1 MKSWRTILLAAT
13 AAFSFAAAPAYAY
26 TPPAVPEEV
35 FEWVQSSPRMN
46 YFFNKQMIHYGV
58 TPEGVIDLNI
68 LVVPVLKTYD
78 AIQIE
83 DFVEKRR
90 WRMLSVEEYEDL
102 AGEADYIRIDL
113 AKRQVIIDRVEMIDS
128 HLSTI
133 EQTTPGQVVELAS
146 LSAQSRDAIF
156 YQGIIDY
163 CAKHRPE
170 IVKLTK
176 GTLTEEDR
184 ERIEKEQKALEK
196 EQHEKEKQLE
206 KERREKEKQL
216 EKERREK
223 EKQEEKA
230 RREKEKQ
237 LEKERREKE
246 KREKEQRETHPA
258 PPASETAPQ

>member
-1 MKSWRTILLAAT
+1 MKSWKKCLLAAT
-13 AAFSFAAAPAYAY
+13 AVLGFAVPAYAY
-26 TPPAVPEEV
+26 TPPTVPPEI

-58 TPEGVIDLNI
+58 TKDGVIDLNI

-83 DFVEKRR
+83 DVVQKRR
-90 WRMLSVEEYEDL
+90 WRMLSVEEYAEL
-102 AGEADYIRIDL
+102 AGEANYIRIDL
-113 AKRQVIIDRVEMIDS
+113 AKRQVIIDKVEMLDY
-128 HLSTI
+128 HFSTI

-146 LSAQSRDAIF
+146 LSPKSRDAIF

-163 CAKHRPE
+163 CAKNRPD

-176 GTLTEEDR
+176 GTLSKEDQKL
-184 ERIEKEQKALEK
+184 IEKEQKEMEK
-196 EQHEKEKQLE
+196 ARHEEEK
-206 KERREKEKQL
+206 RL

-230 RREKEKQ
+230 RKEKEKQ
-237 LEKERREKE
+237 LEKECKEKE
-246 KREKEQRETHPA
+246 RREKEQREKEQEEKA
-258 PPASETAPQ
+258 RAKESAASNAGA

>member
-1 MKSWRTILLAAT
+1 MKLWQKCLLTAA
-13 AAFSFAAAPAYAY
+13 AAFSFAAAPVYAY
-26 TPPAVPEEV
+26 TPPTVPEDV

-58 TPEGVIDLNI
+58 TPEGIIDLNT

-90 WRMLSVEEYEDL
+90 WRMMSVEEYEDL

-113 AKRQVIIDRVEMIDS
+113 AKRQVTIDRVEMIDS
-128 HLSTI
+128 HFSTI
-133 EQTTPGQVVELAS
+133 EQTTPGQVVDMAT
-146 LSAQSRDAIF
+146 LSPQSRDAIF

-163 CAKHRPE
+163 FEKHRPD
-170 IVKLTK
+170 IVKMTK

-184 ERIEKEQKALEK
+184 KFIEKEQKELEK
-196 EQHEKEKQLE
+196 ARHEEEKRLE
-206 KERREKEKQL
+206 EERK
-216 EKERREK
+216 EK

-230 RREKEKQ
+230 RKEKERQ
-237 LEKERREKE
+237 LEKERKEKERREKE
-246 KREKEQRETHPA
+246 QREKEQAKENA
-258 PPASETAPQ
+258 ASKTGE